1 MHPPQFATFHHAYR
15 TVLGQVH
22 THPQFT
28 TESRGNRSRE
38 CLNVAFTLTDPR
50 QRTPYLAARRTNI
63 VFNYAETLWYLS
75 GRDDL
80 AMIGHYA
87 PRLRALSADGE
98 RLTGSAYGPRLFT
111 PLGSTEAGQWDQVV
125 ELLRH
130 DPDSKRAVMTVMR
143 PGEPAEFD
151 NPDVACTLALQFLL
165 RDGHLH
171 MVSTMRGND
180 AVVGLVCDVFAFTF
194 IHEFTAVQ
202 LGAELGDYTHQV
214 SSMHINEADL
224 ARVNASLAEGQPPG
238 VTDAFPTATMPA
250 DTSWRTIEHVLRW
263 EEGLRTNRR
272 RFRPGQDAIG
282 GNDALAPYWRQVVLL
297 FEVYRQVVHQPDQL
311 IETAVV
317 AALTPAHRWLVAHRW
332 PERFPGSPA
341 TVVLAEQP

>member
-1 MHPPQFATFHHAYR
+1 MDLPQFATFHHAYR
-15 TVLGQVH
+15 AVLGQVYRR
-22 THPQFT
+22 PQFKP
-28 TESRGNRSRE
+28 ESRGNRSRE

-50 QRTPYLAARRTNI
+50 QRTPYLVARRTNI

-111 PLGSTEAGQWDQVV
+111 PLGSAEVGQWDQVV

-143 PGEPAEFD
+143 PGESAQFD

-171 MVSTMRGND
+171 MVATMRGND
-180 AVVGLVCDVFAFTF
+180 AVIGLVCDVFAFTF

-202 LGAELGDYTHQV
+202 LRAQLGSYTHQV
-214 SSMHINEADL
+214 SSMHINESDL
-224 ARVNASLAEGQPPG
+224 ARVDASLTEHEPLSAAG
-238 VTDAFPTATMPA
+238 AFRGAAMPM
-250 DTSWRTIEHVLRW
+250 DTSWRTIEDVARW
-263 EEGLRTNRR
+263 EEDLRTDRR
-272 RFRPGQDAIG
+272 RFDPDQVATGSGTLSSA
-282 GNDALAPYWRQVVLL
+282 YWRQVVLL
-297 FEVYRQVVHQPDQL
+297 FEVYRQVVHQPGQP
-311 IETAVV
+311 ITSAVV

-332 PERFPGSPA
+332 PERFPS
-341 TVVLAEQP
+341 TVTAAPEQS